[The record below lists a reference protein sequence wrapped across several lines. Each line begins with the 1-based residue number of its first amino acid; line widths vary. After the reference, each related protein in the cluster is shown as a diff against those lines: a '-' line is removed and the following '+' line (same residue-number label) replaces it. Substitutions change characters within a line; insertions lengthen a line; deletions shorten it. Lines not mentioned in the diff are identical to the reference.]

1 MICFAHEIICLVFR
15 WGHLPVILPSH
26 FSLLGPRC
34 KSTKTREQ
42 NCKDAMAKMQKAKVL
57 SSESKGAILH
67 NFELLPY
74 CNLICTFAFY
84 FLSNNLMQV
93 SYLPMVCFMLSNV
106 VMYAFSLKGEGKS
119 AKARMRSCEGGG
131 EIVLSLFHVTLSS

>member
-1 MICFAHEIICLVFR
+1 MQEYEDKGAKLQ
-15 WGHLPVILPSH
+15 
-26 FSLLGPRC
+26 RC
-34 KSTKTREQ
+34 
-42 NCKDAMAKMQKAKVL
+42 NGKDAKGESAKLKAKEQYFTTL
-57 SSESKGAILH
+57 NSCH
-67 NFELLPY
+67 

-93 SYLPMVCFMLSNV
+93 SYLPMVCFMLSNVV

>member
-93 SYLPMVCFMLSNV
+93 SVCFMLSNVV
-106 VMYAFSLKGEGKS
+106 VMYAFSLKGEGKN
-119 AKARMRSCEGGG
+119 AK
-131 EIVLSLFHVTLSS
+131 L